1 MALELLSH
9 YRKTVSGLTLVPS
22 QGGCF
27 EVSINGELVFSKLA
41 EGRFPEPSELKS
53 LIEAH
58 A

>member
-9 YRKTVSGLTLVPS
+9 YRKAVSALTLIPS
-22 QGGCF
+22 EGGRF

-41 EGRFPEPSELKS
+41 EGRYPEPAELKS